1 MSPLL
6 QLPLDDRLFVMN
18 LRKGWVTETDRTTEV
33 ETSPYRTR
41 KQASH
46 GSARQEWVLTTYRN
60 TPCLPVY
67 RVDCFNTASAATVYV
82 KWHEPQTPLASL
94 SGQPMFTDDDVD
106 KWERWK
112 KWLNQRG
119 LESCLTGK
127 VHLPHWL
134 KG

>member
-6 QLPLDDRLFVMN
+6 QLPRDDRLFVMN
-18 LRKGWVTETDRTTEV
+18 LRKGWVTETGRTTE
-33 ETSPYRTR
+33 
-41 KQASH
+41 
-46 GSARQEWVLTTYRN
+46 
-60 TPCLPVY
+60 
-67 RVDCFNTASAATVYV
+67 YV

-94 SGQPMFTDDDVD
+94 NGQPMFSDDDVD

-112 KWLNQRG
+112 AWLDQQG

-127 VHLPHWL
+127 VHLPHWA

>member
-18 LRKGWVTETDRTTEV
+18 LRKGWVTDTGRTTEV

-46 GSARQEWVLTTYRN
+46 GNARQEWVLTTYRN

-67 RVDCFNTASAATVYV
+67 RVDSFSTALAATEYV

-94 SGQPMFTDDDVD
+94 NGQPMFSDDDVD

-112 KWLNQRG
+112 EWLDQQG

-127 VHLPHWL
+127 VHLPHWA

>member
-1 MSPLL
+1 MSLLL
-6 QLPLDDRLFVMN
+6 QLPRDDRLFVMN
-18 LRKGWVTETDRTTEV
+18 LRKGWVTETSRVTEV

-46 GSARQEWVLTTYRN
+46 CSARQEWVLTTYRN

-67 RVDCFNTASAATVYV
+67 RVDSFSTALAVTEYV

-94 SGQPMFTDDDVD
+94 NGQPMFADDDVD

-112 KWLNQRG
+112 EWLDQQG

-127 VHLPHWL
+127 VHLPHWA